1 MFDKDYGHDCHYHEW
16 GPHGPDGPMIPHDH
30 AYEWPDIY
38 HPVPYGKEYKGN
50 ENLTLDCGEHWCP
63 PRDHGRHGCHDHHHD
78 HCHSDP
84 CHAPMTM
91 LTVLGDYV
99 ETAQRL
105 IDATTYQERCDC
117 VDELRRIKVKM
128 EKVLGE
134 FDHELS
140 ENDAAVGR
148 LQQKVTYYIGK
159 MQEVLKAF
167 DENVARQD
175 ELEQAVQ
182 DVQLLDFEDYYTKE
196 EIDDMKFANPK
207 ALFVDGVKYDG
218 SQTVEITTT
227 QISRSGNTLVIR

>member
-128 EKVLGE
+128 EKVLKE

-148 LQQKVTYYIGK
+148 IQQKVTYYIGK

-196 EIDDMKFANPK
+196 EIDSMKFANPK

-227 QISRSGNTLVIR
+227 QISRSGKTLVIR

>member
-128 EKVLGE
+128 EKVLKE
-134 FDHELS
+134 FDHEIE

-148 LQQKVTYYIGK
+148 LQQKVTYYVGK

-196 EIDDMKFANPK
+196 EIDGMKFANPK

-227 QISRSGNTLVIR
+227 QISRSGKTLVIR